1 MLILV
6 LGGNVVISFEND
18 YLEGAHEKV
27 LKRLVDTNLVQASGY
42 GFDQFTAQAIEK
54 IKDTIDCPNA
64 TIRFLVGGTQTNQV
78 VINSMLESY
87 EGVISADTGHV
98 AVHEGGAIEYSGHKV
113 ITIPSKEGKV
123 SASDVE
129 TYMETF
135 KSDFKKTIWY
145 SQEWYIFLILLNMA
159 HYTLNQNWKSYAK
172 YVSNISF
179 HYLWMVHD

>member
-1 MLILV
+1 
-6 LGGNVVISFEND
+6 
-18 YLEGAHEKV
+18 
-27 LKRLVDTNLVQASGY
+27 
-42 GFDQFTAQAIEK
+42 
-54 IKDTIDCPNA
+54 
-64 TIRFLVGGTQTNQV
+64 
-78 VINSMLESY
+78 MLESY

-135 KSDFKKTIWY
+135 KSDFKRTIWY
-145 SQEWYIFLILLNMA
+145 SQEWYISLILLNMA

>member
-1 MLILV
+1 
-6 LGGNVVISFEND
+6 
-18 YLEGAHEKV
+18 
-27 LKRLVDTNLVQASGY
+27 
-42 GFDQFTAQAIEK
+42 
-54 IKDTIDCPNA
+54 
-64 TIRFLVGGTQTNQV
+64 
-78 VINSMLESY
+78 MLESY

-135 KSDFKKTIWY
+135 KSDFKRTIWY
-145 SQEWYIFLILLNMA
+145 SQEWYIFLTLQNMA

>member
-1 MLILV
+1 M
-6 LGGNVVISFEND
+6 
-18 YLEGAHEKV
+18 
-27 LKRLVDTNLVQASGY
+27 
-42 GFDQFTAQAIEK
+42 
-54 IKDTIDCPNA
+54 C
-64 TIRFLVGGTQTNQV
+64 IRDRV

-135 KSDFKKTIWY
+135 KSDFKKDHMVFPGMV
-145 SQEWYIFLILLNMA
+145 YIFLILQNMA